1 MSHSQRSIRK
11 PKSRL
16 SVLIIFCLAILPCV
30 YLTAS
35 AAPAASDAE
44 YRGQLSTQLAPA
56 TEDLDQVTFKP
67 VGDLSKIKFTTK
79 PDAAGKVT
87 GAFLVDPLQDK
98 PAVLALLFEPP
109 AAEPFLCADLNNNRV
124 IEDDERIALKK
135 AEDGNPYILQ
145 ATINLPMKSSFFKS
159 YPVFV
164 QYYKDVVLDDMK
176 EGERLVLQS
185 KDAFARGTVDVA
197 GRKTMVQYIFNARTK
212 KIDPLNGSLGIDTD
226 GDGQI
231 DTDRFS
237 SESAAADDE
246 TIVFHLGEHYV
257 STKRVDV
264 GKNEIVLREHPAT
277 DYKRIELAVG
287 AEMPDFTFTDFHG
300 KKRRLSEFRGK
311 YVLVDFWAAWC
322 GPCRRELPYQK
333 YAYDNFRGRG
343 FEILG
348 LNNDPEPQLIKPFLE
363 KNGLTWP
370 QATLDSIKSTEMR
383 YRIHLFPTTLLLGPD
398 GKVISLNQQ
407 KKEQPQLRGEDLIK
421 SLDKLLPR

>member
-1 MSHSQRSIRK
+1 MSYSQRTK
-11 PKSRL
+11 N
-16 SVLIIFCLAILPCV
+16 VLLALILFCAAISPV
-30 YLTAS
+30 AHPAAF
-35 AAPAASDAE
+35 AAPAASDTE
-44 YRGQLSTQLAPA
+44 YRGQFSAELAPA
-56 TEDLDQVTFKP
+56 TEDPDQVTFKP
-67 VGDLSKIKFTTK
+67 VIDLSKIKFTTK
-79 PDAAGKVT
+79 PDAADKVT
-87 GAFLVDPLQDK
+87 GAYLFDPLQDK

-109 AAEPFLCADLNNNRV
+109 GAEPFMRVDLNNNRV

-135 AEDGNPYILQ
+135 GADGNPYILE
-145 ATINLPMKSSFFKS
+145 ATINLRMKSSLFQS
-159 YPVFV
+159 YPIFV
-164 QYYKDVVLDDMK
+164 QYYKDVASDELK

-185 KDAFARGTVDVA
+185 KEAFARGIVDVA
-197 GRKTMVQYIFNARTK
+197 GRKTMVQYIFNPRTK
-212 KIDPLNGSLGIDTD
+212 KINALNGSLGIDTN
-226 GDGQI
+226 GDGHI

-246 TIVFHLGEHYV
+246 TIVFHLGDHYV

-264 GKNEIVLREHPAT
+264 EKNEIVLREHPAT
-277 DYKRIELAVG
+277 DYKRIELEVG
-287 AEMPDFTFTDFHG
+287 AEMPDFTFTDFRG

-322 GPCRRELPYQK
+322 CPCRRELPYQK
-333 YAYDNFRGRG
+333 YAYTKFQTRG

-348 LNNDPEPQLIKPFLE
+348 MNNDPEPQLIKPLLE

-370 QATLDSIKSTEMR
+370 QATMDSIKSLEMR

-407 KKEQPQLRGEDLIK
+407 RKDQPQLRGEDLVK